1 MDETEIEAVRN
12 MQQAAKKVPGIYG
25 QYSKWREASLE
36 AQQEMITT
44 GKPFVIRLKSPA
56 TL

>member
-1 MDETEIEAVRN
+1 
-12 MQQAAKKVPGIYG
+12 MQQAAKKIPGIYG
-25 QYSKWREASLE
+25 QYSKRREAGYE
-36 AQQEMITT
+36 AQQEMIAS